1 MTASQPREWTA
12 VEQVRAMEEGRLTSE
27 ALVRSCLERI
37 EARDGDV
44 RAFAAL
50 DPAAALQAARAADAA
65 PRRGLL
71 QGLPFAAKDLLD
83 TASLPTAYGSPIYA
97 GHRPAADAACVAQA
111 GEQGAVL
118 LGKAATSE
126 FGTQTP
132 AATRNPLDLSRT
144 PGGSSSGSA
153 AAVADRMVPVAF
165 GTQTTG
171 SIIRPA
177 AYCGVVGYKPTQGL
191 ISCAGM
197 KALSPLH
204 DTVGLLARNVADA
217 AFFAFA
223 LAGRPLPAME
233 GGRAKIAV
241 CTSAQWA
248 HASADMVDAVERTA
262 AAMERAGMQVQRV
275 ALPPELEALA
285 EAQPRIV
292 AFEARRALGHERLH
306 FADALSPRLTARL
319 AGGAEVSW
327 EEYVGLRRAA
337 EHARQSFAALYREHD
352 ALLYPAADGE
362 AETGLQDS
370 GSPRFGAL
378 WTLLHLPCVC
388 FPAGRG
394 RAGLPLGVQL
404 VGHFGEDAKLLMLA
418 HAASQA
424 VRG

>member
-1 MTASQPREWTA
+1 MPASQPRDWSA
-12 VEQVRAMEEGRLTSE
+12 IEQARAMEEGRLSSE

-37 EARDGDV
+37 EARDGEV
-44 RAFAAL
+44 RAFAAI
-50 DPAAALQAARAADAA
+50 DPAAALEAARAADAA
-65 PRRGLL
+65 PRRGPLH
-71 QGLPFAAKDLLD
+71 GLPFAAKDLLD
-83 TASLPTAYGSPIYA
+83 TVALPTAYGSSIYA
-97 GHRPAADAACVAQA
+97 GYRPAADAACIAQA

-118 LGKAATSE
+118 LGKVATSE

-132 AATRNPLDLSRT
+132 AATRNPLDLART
-144 PGGSSSGSA
+144 PGGSSSGPA

-177 AYCGVVGYKPTQGL
+177 AYCGIAGYKPTHGW
-191 ISCAGM
+191 ISSAGM

-204 DTVGLLARNVADA
+204 DTVGLLARDVADA
-217 AFFAFA
+217 AFFAFG
-223 LAGRPLPAME
+223 LAGRPVPAMD
-233 GGRAKIAV
+233 GGRARIAV

-248 HASADMVDAVERTA
+248 HASSDMVQAVERTA
-262 AAMERAGMQVQRV
+262 TAIERAGMQVERL
-275 ALPPELEALA
+275 ALPKELEALA

-292 AFEARRALGHERLH
+292 AFEARQALGYERLH
-306 FADALSPRLTARL
+306 AADALSPRLTARL

-327 EEYVGLRRAA
+327 EDYAGLRRAA
-337 EHARQSFAALYREHD
+337 EHARQTFAALYRDYD

-394 RAGLPLGVQL
+394 GAGLPLGVQL
-404 VGHFGEDAKLLMLA
+404 VGHFGADAKLLMLA

-424 VRG
+424 VRA